1 MEASEWQKGPG
12 SEEAT
17 SPEPV
22 LSPLSSSSLLG
33 GGILVQL
40 NFNPPPAIAP
50 FDLPTAPLCLR
61 YKLPLTTDL
70 WPSYPT
76 QGILNLGLTIRR
88 MGKYLTLYQWLRI
101 VPYPPCISHGWEDQ
115 CSLHSTQLCEPD
127 DKCYSF
133 SWSYV
138 RKQLIFHIII
148 CCWHHSGVVNGSAD
162 DNTVTGGWCTVWFDK
177 NVTGF
182 WSAVKVQCR
191 IALISQQQLTCRD

>member
-88 MGKYLTLYQWLRI
+88 MGKYLSLYQWLTIR
-101 VPYPPCISHGWEDQ
+101 VSYPPCISHGWEDQ
-115 CSLHSTQLCEPD
+115 CSLYTTVWAGWQVLQL
-127 DKCYSF
+127 
-133 SWSYV
+133 
-138 RKQLIFHIII
+138 QLVPCSETAELHIISI
-148 CCWHHSGVVNGSAD
+148 VDTSPFWCCRLVCW
-162 DNTVTGGWCTVWFDK
+162 W
-177 NVTGF
+177 
-182 WSAVKVQCR
+182 
-191 IALISQQQLTCRD
+191 